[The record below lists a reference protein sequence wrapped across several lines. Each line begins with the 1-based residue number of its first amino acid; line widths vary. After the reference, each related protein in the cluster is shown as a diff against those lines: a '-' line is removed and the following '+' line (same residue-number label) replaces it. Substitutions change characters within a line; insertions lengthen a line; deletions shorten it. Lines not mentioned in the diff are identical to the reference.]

1 MNELFAQGGKGSTGI
16 LTNKQAIARKFG
28 VKQSE
33 VVYFTDGAVISGYKV
48 IYDKETQRAY
58 SLPTD
63 IAPGTTGAS
72 LTQAGILTHSAGS
85 IDLGAYA
92 LSRGELNTPPG
103 TLTLGTI
110 LNTKNDAV
118 IEDGVHYVWA
128 GTLPK
133 IVPASST
140 IDSTGG
146 ISPTTWV
153 AQGAT
158 SIAEELA
165 SPFGYTMIGEVDSFA
180 SLRALVP
187 TAAGQRVRLRS
198 WHNNTLTGGGDFIS
212 VAGDHADDGGIVAR
226 VNASYSW
233 QRLHN
238 NRITPEMFGCIGDG
252 ITDDGPFLNKFFAA
266 SSTNKIIGEMRGKTY
281 DSKVLLTIPAYASIE
296 CYGLPTIRRNSTVS
310 YLSDFLSIQTG
321 ATVRGLCIDGNRDVT
336 QANAEVVMVRIG
348 NGVILS
354 HCTFVGNSGYGVVGN
369 AVNGVEIT
377 NCKVRNFSKAAIAFF
392 GDNTPASAN
401 VLVRDIQAED
411 LGAGALYI
419 GNYSYSLIDRVNA
432 SGTHIGCPGNRMY
445 VNTSTTGAVTHSSGP
460 DFTGVKPGMWL
471 VLPGGSEH
479 LVTAVS
485 SVTNITVTPP
495 PPSNT
500 TVRALLGTGDM
511 IGVQECVNVTVKN
524 CTLQNGVTY
533 GTGGGTMAG
542 SSNACA
548 YCTWENNFVRNFGKN
563 GINLGQS
570 GGDVISCQISGNTI
584 VHCGNGGAGSG
595 STLLLPWFDTAGI
608 ALTQVNAG
616 KLVNIE
622 VSNNKVYTWSG
633 DLGNGETWFAMSG
646 CSEGTVFCHG
656 NTQSGYADG
665 YVRGDIMEVT
675 LTGYGTGAA
684 ATSYVSTGEAIQIVI
699 QAGTTPTASPYF
711 AVRKVI
717 RTREQPT
724 ITAQIVTT
732 SGNLTHCWG
741 MQTSTPSLWQVGRN
755 TVPSGIDTYYIKA

>member
-1 MNELFAQGGKGSTGI
+1 MNEMFSQGGKGSTGI

-28 VKQSE
+28 VKQNE
-33 VVYFTDGAVISGYKV
+33 VVYFAVGAVISGYKV

-58 SLPTD
+58 SLPID
-63 IAPGTTGAS
+63 IAPGTTATS
-72 LTQAGILTHSAGS
+72 LTQAGILNHSTGS

-92 LSRGELNTPPG
+92 LSRKELNTPPG
-103 TLTLGTI
+103 SLALGTT
-110 LNTKNDAV
+110 LATKNDV
-118 IEDGVHYVWA
+118 VVEDGVQYAWA
-128 GTLPK
+128 GSLPK
-133 IVPASST
+133 VIPASST

-146 ISPTTWV
+146 VSPTTWV
-153 AQGAT
+153 AQGSTA
-158 SIAEELA
+158 IDEELA
-165 SPFGYTMIGEVDSFA
+165 SPIGYSFIGEVDSFA
-180 SLRALVP
+180 SLRTLVP
-187 TAAGQRVRLRS
+187 TAADQRVKLRS
-198 WHNNTLTGGGDFIS
+198 WHSNTLTGGGDFIS
-212 VAGDHADDGGIVAR
+212 VAGDHEDDGGIVAR

-266 SSTNKIIGEMRGKTY
+266 VGANKIIGEIRGKTY

-321 ATVRGLCIDGNRDVT
+321 ATVRGLYIDGNRDVN
-336 QANAEVVMVRIG
+336 QASAEVVMVRIG

-354 HCTFVGNSGYGVVGN
+354 HCTFAGNSGYGVVGN

-392 GDNTPASAN
+392 GDNSSASAN

-411 LGAGALYI
+411 LGAGAIYI

-432 SGTHIGCPGNRMY
+432 SGTHIGGPGNRMY

-485 SVTNITVTPP
+485 STTNITVQPA
-495 PPSNT
+495 PPSNGT
-500 TVRALLGTGDM
+500 FRALLGTGDM
-511 IGVQECVNVTVKN
+511 IGVQECVNVSVKN

-533 GTGGGTMAG
+533 GTGGGTMTG
-542 SSNACA
+542 SVNSCA
-548 YCTWENNFVRNFGKN
+548 YCTWENNFIRNFGKN
-563 GINLGQS
+563 GINVGQS
-570 GGDVISCQISGNTI
+570 GGDVVSCAIIGNTL
-584 VHCGNGGAGSG
+584 VHCGNGGVGSG

-608 ALTQVNAG
+608 ALFQGNPG

-622 VSNNKVYTWSG
+622 VSDNKVYTWSG

-665 YVRGDIMEVT
+665 YVRGDIMEVL

-684 ATSYVSTGEAIQIVI
+684 ATSYVSTGEAVQIVI
-699 QAGTTPTASPYF
+699 QAGTSPSASPYF
-711 AVRKVI
+711 SVRKVI
-717 RTREQPT
+717 RTRNQPM

-732 SGNLTHCWG
+732 TGTLAPCWG
-741 MQTSTPSLWQVGRN
+741 MQSSTASLWQVGRN
-755 TVPSGIDTYYIKA
+755 TAPSGIDTYCVKA